1 VSKKVLLV
9 CSDATSLKNFRGS
22 LISDMR
28 NAGHQV
34 VTLAPDYPK
43 EVQNWCDRLG
53 VVADETKLNNQSL
66 NPFRD
71 MIGLF
76 HLISKIREHKPDV
89 VMGYVHKPAIYTA
102 IAAWIARVPRVTMM
116 VTGMGF
122 AFESGPGLMRKI
134 IPFVTRALFKT
145 ACAASDMVIFHN
157 GDIRTYFLKYRLLKK
172 SSASCVVGGSGI
184 DLAHFKPLALPKHD
198 AGQTT
203 FLLVARIIRYKGVL
217 EYANAA
223 QAISQRYPAARFLLA
238 GFWDANPIAYSAE
251 EWAFIQQH
259 VTYVGKSNDVRAL
272 YAQAD
277 VYVLPSYGE
286 GLPRTVLEAMAS
298 SRPVITTDTYG
309 CRDTVKPGVNGFLVP
324 VGEWEPLRDAM
335 MRFVLEPAL
344 ISTMGKRSLA
354 MARETFDVKI
364 VNRDMLAALDL

>member
-1 VSKKVLLV
+1 
-9 CSDATSLKNFRGS
+9 
-22 LISDMR
+22 MR
-28 NAGHQV
+28 AAGHHV

-43 EVQNWCDRLG
+43 EVQDWCDGLG
-53 VVADETKLNNQSL
+53 VVADETRLNNQSL

-71 MIGLF
+71 VAGLL
-76 HLISKIREHKPDV
+76 HLIGKIRKHKPDV

-102 IAAWIARVPRVTMM
+102 IAAWVARVPRVTMM

-122 AFESGPGLMRKI
+122 AFDPGPGLIRKI
-134 IPFVTRALFKT
+134 IPFITRALFKT
-145 ACAASDMVIFHN
+145 ACAACDMVIFHN
-157 GDIRTYFLKYRLLKK
+157 GDIRTYFLKHRLLKPT
-172 SSASCVVGGSGI
+172 SASCVVGGSGI
-184 DLAHFKPLALPKHD
+184 DLASFTPLALPKRD
-198 AGQTT
+198 AGQIV

-217 EYANAA
+217 EYAKAA
-223 QAISQRYPAARFLLA
+223 QAISLHYPSAQFLLA

-251 EWAFIQQH
+251 EWSFIQQH

-298 SRPVITTDTYG
+298 ARAVITTDTYG
-309 CRDTVKPGVNGFLVP
+309 CRDTVKPGLNGFLVP
-324 VGEWEPLRDAM
+324 VGEWMPLRDAM
-335 MRFVLEPAL
+335 MRFLSEPAL
-344 ISTMGKRSLA
+344 VSNMAEKSLA
-354 MARETFDVKI
+354 IARDTFDVKI